1 MRLFAIVA
9 LLVVVSSVG
18 AAQDRTKAEAEYI
31 QRCKLKA
38 KTHAVRGKSPE
49 FHFRKGE
56 KYEHSPIIAYEI
68 LESGEIAHAF
78 MKRSSGVADLDH
90 YALMAANRCR
100 NSGTIHRT
108 GGFRVS
114 NSSDQLLRGAK
125 RT

>member
-9 LLVVVSSVG
+9 LLVVLSSVG

-38 KTHAVRGKSPE
+38 TTHAVRGKSPE

-78 MKRSSGVADLDH
+78 VKRSSGVADLDH
-90 YALMAANRCR
+90 YALKWVQEFKYNNRPGCGIVESQVVVNIDFAR
-100 NSGTIHRT
+100 P
-108 GGFRVS
+108 
-114 NSSDQLLRGAK
+114 
-125 RT
+125 